1 LTWTYT
7 PGATAG
13 GGKLVSVPEFKCD
26 AGARVAMLAVAGG
39 KGGVGKTTTTLGLA
53 GALARDGRPVRAV
66 DTDREMPDLHAL
78 AGCDR
83 DPSLAAVLDGD
94 RVPEQ
99 PVAAIPGVRVVAAP
113 RVEDGATVSAA
124 LARLRDRPTV
134 VDTPAGAG
142 PDAVAPLRVVDH
154 ALLVADGTPQALR
167 DAAKTA
173 AIARQLG
180 VTVVGVVLVG
190 TRVQPDGVEQFL
202 GTSVLGTVPAANDPL
217 SDPAV
222 WSAYDRVA
230 ERLRR
235 QTVI

>member
-1 LTWTYT
+1 
-7 PGATAG
+7 
-13 GGKLVSVPEFKCD
+13 
-26 AGARVAMLAVAGG
+26 MLAVAGG

-66 DTDREMPDLHAL
+66 DTDSEMPDLHAL

-83 DPSLAAVLDGD
+83 EPSLDAVLDGD
-94 RVPEQ
+94 GVPEQ
-99 PVAAIPGVRVVAAP
+99 SVATIPGVRVVAAP
-113 RVEDGATVSAA
+113 RVTDGASVSSA
-124 LARLRDRPTV
+124 LARLRDRPTF

-154 ALLVADGTPQALR
+154 VLLVADGTPQALR

-180 VTVVGVVLVG
+180 VAVAGVVLVG
-190 TRVQPDGVEQFL
+190 TRERPEGVERL
-202 GTSVLGTVPAANDPL
+202 LETPVLGTVPAATDPL

-222 WSAYDRVA
+222 WRAYDGVA
-230 ERLRR
+230 GRLRR

>member
-1 LTWTYT
+1 
-7 PGATAG
+7 
-13 GGKLVSVPEFKCD
+13 
-26 AGARVAMLAVAGG
+26 MLAVAGG

-66 DTDREMPDLHAL
+66 DTDCEMPDLHAL

-83 DPSLAAVLDGD
+83 EPSLSAVLDCD

-99 PVAAIPGVRVVAAP
+99 PVSTIPGVRVVAAP
-113 RVEDGATVSAA
+113 PAGERSTVTAA

-142 PDAVAPLRVVDH
+142 PDAVAPLRVTDH
-154 ALLVADGTPQALR
+154 VLLVADGTPQALR
-167 DAAKTA
+167 DAAKTG
-173 AIARQLG
+173 AIARELG
-180 VTVVGVVLVG
+180 VSVAGVVLVA
-190 TRVQPDGVEQFL
+190 THERPDGVEGFL
-202 GTSVLGTVPAANDPL
+202 EAPVLGTVPTAADPL
-217 SDPAV
+217 SNPAV
-222 WSAYDRVA
+222 WRAYDRIA

>member
-1 LTWTYT
+1 
-7 PGATAG
+7 
-13 GGKLVSVPEFKCD
+13 
-26 AGARVAMLAVAGG
+26 MLAVAGG

-53 GALARDGRPVRAV
+53 GALARDGQPVRAV
-66 DTDREMPDLHAL
+66 DTDCEMPDLHAL

-99 PVAAIPGVRVVAAP
+99 PVATIPGVRVVAAP
-113 RVEDGATVSAA
+113 HATDGAAVASA
-124 LARLRDRPTV
+124 LGRLRDRPTV

-142 PDAVAPLRVVDH
+142 PDAVAPLRVADH

-167 DAAKTA
+167 DAAKTG
-173 AIARQLG
+173 AIARELG

-190 TRVQPDGVEQFL
+190 TREGPEGVERL
-202 GTSVLGTVPAANDPL
+202 LEAPVLGTVPAATDPL